1 MSQFLRA
8 AVSVGAAAMVLASLS
23 GCGDDAGATEKS
35 ALSGRA
41 FAAVSAEGFELP
53 EGSNLQLAFDGLGV
67 RMSGGCNTGTADY
80 DVQDGVLL
88 VQAMATT
95 EMACEQPLMDLDAEV
110 AALLTGKPTVRL
122 SGDDLTISGG
132 GKVLRLV
139 DSRVATPDRPL
150 EDTLWIVTTV
160 LNADTATGGFGG
172 TNATVKFVD
181 GNVQVFAGCNRGGGA
196 ATIGATAIEFGDIA
210 TTKMACPQPQM
221 ELEMAVRIVLQG
233 SVTYRIDGNQLT
245 LLNGD
250 AGLQLEAAS
259 DA

>member
-8 AVSVGAAAMVLASLS
+8 AASLGAAATVFASLA
-23 GCGDDAGATEKS
+23 GCGDSATPTEKS

-67 RMSGGCNTGTADY
+67 RMSGGCNSAGADY

-88 VQAMATT
+88 VQAMAST
-95 EMACEQPLMDLDAEV
+95 EMACEQALMDLDADV
-110 AALLTGKPTVRL
+110 AALLTSKPTVRL
-122 SGDDLTISGG
+122 AGDDLTISAG

-139 DSRVATPDRPL
+139 DAQVATPDREL
-150 EDTLWIVTTV
+150 EGTTWIVTTV
-160 LNADTATGGFGG
+160 LNADSATGGFGETQATLQLADG
-172 TNATVKFVD
+172 TA
-181 GNVQVFAGCNRGGGA
+181 QVFAGCNRGSGP
-196 ATIGATAIEFGDIA
+196 ATIGATAIEFGAIG

-221 ELEMAVRIVLQG
+221 ELEMAVMIVLQG
-233 SVTYRIDGNQLT
+233 TVSYRIDGNQLT

-250 AGLQLEAAS
+250 AGLVLEAAA